1 MFCRRLGAP
10 DSISSS
16 LQQSLLRVSSSTSSH
31 TRKIKSSLK
40 HVYLSSSHNNMN
52 LSPLPSFFPDSHVQ
66 NDGDGDAIFG
76 PVPSDSDVEN
86 ALITLQQVFG
96 SASRQYV
103 RNVDEVDHVTNT
115 SLVDQVFSDGSE
127 TDWKEPS
134 LSSYNPRMLQTDVFD
149 KVTFAVHLLQ
159 SDACVQRM
167 VKSLSSDKSLWDA
180 VLKNESVR
188 ELRSTITAERD
199 RSSNETVDNESPNT
213 KNVFMRI
220 SDAAKGKLME
230 AIQKIMK
237 MMKNLFQS
245 TRHWKYAGKSN
256 LSKDKLRVSVMLSIM
271 IFLMVVVD
279 RFYLI

>member
-1 MFCRRLGAP
+1 MLDVLLWHFHIYVAITIWLIWTFC
-10 DSISSS
+10 
-16 LQQSLLRVSSSTSSH
+16 
-31 TRKIKSSLK
+31 
-40 HVYLSSSHNNMN
+40 
-52 LSPLPSFFPDSHVQ
+52 
-66 NDGDGDAIFG
+66 
-76 PVPSDSDVEN
+76 
-86 ALITLQQVFG
+86 
-96 SASRQYV
+96 
-103 RNVDEVDHVTNT
+103 
-115 SLVDQVFSDGSE
+115 
-127 TDWKEPS
+127 
-134 LSSYNPRMLQTDVFD
+134 
-149 KVTFAVHLLQ
+149 
-159 SDACVQRM
+159 
-167 VKSLSSDKSLWDA
+167 
-180 VLKNESVR
+180 
-188 ELRSTITAERD
+188 AERD